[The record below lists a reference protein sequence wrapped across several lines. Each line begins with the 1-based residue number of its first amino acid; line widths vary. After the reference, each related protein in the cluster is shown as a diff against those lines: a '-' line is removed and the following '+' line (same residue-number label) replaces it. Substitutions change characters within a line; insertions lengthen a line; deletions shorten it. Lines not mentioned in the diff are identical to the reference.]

1 MTGLILSLVLL
12 IYLIYRGVPV
22 LIVSPLMAMLAVL
35 LGSEI
40 PVIYSWTGPFMQS
53 VVGFVAAY
61 FPIFL
66 VGAIF
71 GTLMNASGAALTIA
85 QFISQAMGPQKA
97 ILAVILASFLLTYGG
112 VSVFVVVFAVLPIA
126 RTIFIN
132 SNYPR
137 RLLPSAICAG
147 CLPAYVAPGSAQFIN
162 TIPIPIFKTTI
173 YSGMDIGIIGTLVWL
188 IIGVWYMTRLVRQ
201 AKSQGEGYGE
211 GQEGEKT
218 IAQGNIL
225 VAMTPIAIVIF
236 GNILLTQYFELDHV
250 IQHYASVGGIQGI
263 WAITVSLCIAIVV
276 TLVLYRKEIGNT
288 TRTLAQGANDSL
300 TPIFNTATQVGYGGV
315 VKMLPV
321 FAVIK
326 AAVFAIP
333 GSAMIA
339 ASVGTAVL
347 AGIVGSTSG
356 GVGLAM
362 LAFGKEL
369 MALSVEHN
377 IPAGL
382 MHRVIVFSASTFDT
396 LPHSGFIIT
405 LLGVCGLTHK
415 QSYKELFIVTCIFPV
430 FAVVA
435 MIAYATFFLI

>member
-1 MTGLILSLVLL
+1 MIGLLLSLFFL

-22 LIVSPLMAMLAVL
+22 LIVSPLMAMVAVF
-35 LGSEI
+35 LGSDI
-40 PVIYSWTGPFMQS
+40 PVLYSWTGPFMQS

-85 QFISQAMGPQKA
+85 QFISQIMGPKKA

-132 SNYPR
+132 SDYPR

-147 CLPAYVAPGSAQFIN
+147 CLPAYVSPGSAQFIN

-173 YSGMDIGIIGTLVWL
+173 YSGMDVGIIGTIVWL
-188 IIGVWYMTRLVRQ
+188 VIGVWYMTRLVKR
-201 AKSQGEGYGE
+201 AKDKGEGYGE
-211 GQEGEKT
+211 GQESEKLSS
-218 IAQGNIL
+218 QGNIF
-225 VAMTPIAIVIF
+225 VAITPVAIVIV
-236 GNILLTQYFELDHV
+236 GNILLTKYFELDYV
-250 IQHYASVGGIQGI
+250 INHYAGFGGVQGI
-263 WAITVSLCIAIVV
+263 WAITVSLCVAIIV
-276 TLVLYRKEIGNT
+276 TLFLYRKEVGNI

-300 TPIFNTATQVGYGGV
+300 APIFNTSTQVGYGGV

-339 ASVGTAVL
+339 AVVGTAVL

-362 LAFGKEL
+362 LAFGKDL
-369 MALSVEHN
+369 LALANAHH

-382 MHRVIVFSASTFDT
+382 MHRIIVFSASTLDT

-415 QSYKELFIVTCIFPV
+415 QSYKELFIVTCLFPM
-430 FAVVA
+430 FAVIV
-435 MIAYATFFLI
+435 MLSYATAFLI

>member
-12 IYLIYRGVPV
+12 IFFIYRGVSV
-22 LIVSPLMAMLAVL
+22 LIVSPLMAMLAVY
-35 LGSEI
+35 LGSDI
-40 PVIYSWTGPFMQS
+40 PVLSSWTGPFMQS

-85 QFISQAMGPQKA
+85 QFISQVMGPKRA
-97 ILAVILASFLLTYGG
+97 ILAVILASFLLTFGG

-173 YSGMDIGIIGTLVWL
+173 YSGMGIGILGTLIWL
-188 IIGVWYMTRLVRQ
+188 VIGVWYMTYLVQR
-201 AKSQGEGYGE
+201 AKSRGEGYGE
-211 GQEGEKT
+211 ETDGEKIVT
-218 IAQGNIL
+218 QGNIL
-225 VAMTPIAIVIF
+225 VALTPILIVII
-236 GNILLTQYFELDHV
+236 GNIFFTHYFQLEHV
-250 IQHYASVGGIQGI
+250 IQHYAGFGGVQGI
-263 WAITVSLCIAIVV
+263 WSITISLCIAIVV
-276 TLVLYRKEIGNT
+276 TLLLYRREIGNIV
-288 TRTLAQGANDSL
+288 RTLTQGANDSL
-300 TPIFNTATQVGYGGV
+300 APIFNTATQVGYGGV
-315 VKMLPV
+315 VKILPV
-321 FAVIK
+321 FVVIK
-326 AAVFAIP
+326 AAVFSIP
-333 GSAMIA
+333 GSALIA

-369 MALSVEHN
+369 LALSVEQH

-382 MHRVIVFSASTFDT
+382 MHRIIVFSASTFDT

-415 QSYKELFIVTCIFPV
+415 QSYKELFIVTCLFPV
-430 FAVVA
+430 FAVVV
-435 MIAYATFFLI
+435 MIAYATLFLI

>member
-1 MTGLILSLVLL
+1 MIGLILSLILL
-12 IYLIYRGVPV
+12 IFFIYRGVSV
-22 LIVSPLMAMLAVL
+22 LIVSPLMAMLAVY
-35 LGSEI
+35 LGSDI
-40 PVIYSWTGPFMQS
+40 PVLYSWTGPFMDS

-97 ILAVILASFLLTYGG
+97 ILAVILASFLLTFGG

-132 SNYPR
+132 SDYPR

-173 YSGMDIGIIGTLVWL
+173 YSGMGIGILGTLIWL
-188 IIGVWYMTRLVRQ
+188 VVGIWYMTHLVQR
-201 AKSQGEGYGE
+201 AKNKGEGYG
-211 GQEGEKT
+211 GEKNNEEV
-218 IAQGNIL
+218 ASRGNIL
-225 VAMTPIAIVIF
+225 VAITPITIVIV
-236 GNILLTQYFELDHV
+236 GNILLTKYFEMEHI
-250 IQHYASVGGIQGI
+250 IQYYSGFDGIKGI
-263 WAITVSLCIAIVV
+263 WPITISLCIAIVT
-276 TLVLYRKEIGNT
+276 TLVLYRKQLT
-288 TRTLAQGANDSL
+288 DAVRTLSQGANDSL
-300 TPIFNTATQVGYGGV
+300 APIFNTATQVGYGGV
-315 VKMLPV
+315 VKILPV
-321 FAVIK
+321 FVIIK

-333 GSAMIA
+333 GSALIA

-362 LAFGKEL
+362 LAFGKDL
-369 MALSVEHN
+369 LALSVEQN

-382 MHRVIVFSASTFDT
+382 MHRIIVFSASTFDT

-415 QSYKELFIVTCIFPV
+415 QSYKELFIVTCLFPL
-430 FAVVA
+430 FAVVT
-435 MIAYATFFLI
+435 MIAYATLFLI